1 MTLNFSY
8 HSLYFFPRLLFPHP
22 LYFHDHGLS
31 KWLSNTPFYNAIPTP
46 VESVL
51 QVPQTE
57 AKISKEGGLLE
68 PVVELLAGTKY

>member
-1 MTLNFSY
+1 MHT
-8 HSLYFFPRLLFPHP
+8 HVQAHM
-22 LYFHDHGLS
+22 HTHA
-31 KWLSNTPFYNAIPTP
+31 TPTP